1 MSIAPFSPLPCMF
14 RTHEV
19 SCAEGEGGVGES
31 GPRQLREKI
40 PHYSEQGTE
49 AGQLLVGS
57 NWDQRKFSKT
67 GMTGLKSLSI

>member
-57 NWDQRKFSKT
+57 N
-67 GMTGLKSLSI
+67 

>member
-1 MSIAPFSPLPCMF
+1 MSIAPFSLLPCMF
-14 RTHEV
+14 HMHEV
-19 SCAEGEGGVGES
+19 SCAEGEAGVGES
-31 GPRQLREKI
+31 GPWQLREKI

-49 AGQLLVGS
+49 GGQLLVGS